1 MRPKRRMFWRIY
13 LYSALMILVIIVAV
27 MVMSWSLKQQP
38 PHHGAPRYLARLLHK
53 EFGHNLQNNE
63 ALRKQMRAIQEVYNV
78 DAAIYRRDG
87 TLIASG
93 GDTPPKPLSEKE
105 ASRFSEG
112 NPVVHRGFQYSFTI
126 AALLNPGS
134 PESPYLMFTMR
145 GPHPIFKLFVPLGMI
160 LLVMAAMAFPMAR
173 TIARPLEKLTETA
186 RNLGQGNWGARSR
199 LKRKDEVGVLAQTID
214 DMADQLQHRV
224 EGEKELLANISHEI
238 RTPLAR
244 INVALE
250 LCAEA
255 EEADSQTLRSY
266 LEGIHEDIRE
276 LDKLVEDVMVVT
288 RLDLLSEGDNE
299 TGLRLR
305 CKETSLQEIV
315 KGSLSKFQA
324 TQDVL
329 RLEVSIPDDPIKLNA
344 DSALLRRVLNNLLEN
359 AMKYSPKDSTINIMA
374 QEDSSSSPHTAV
386 VEVLDR
392 GMGINSEDIPRL
404 FDPFYRTDKSRERAT
419 GGTGLGLTLCRK
431 IVTAHHGSMEAE
443 RREGGGS
450 IFRFRIPIS
459 YPDPESETKK

>member
-1 MRPKRRMFWRIY
+1 
-13 LYSALMILVIIVAV
+13 MILVIIVAV
-27 MVMSWSLKQQP
+27 TVMSWSLKQEP
-38 PHHGAPRYLARLLHK
+38 PHHGAPRYLARLLHE
-53 EFGHNLQNNE
+53 EFGQNLKNNE
-63 ALRKQMRAIQEVYNV
+63 ALRKRIKAIQEVYNV
-78 DAAIYRRDG
+78 DAAVYQRDG

-93 GDTPPKPLSEKE
+93 GDTPPKPLSTKE
-105 ASRFSEG
+105 ASRFSED
-112 NPVVHRGFQYSFTI
+112 NPVVHRGFQSSFTI
-126 AALLNPGS
+126 AALFNPES
-134 PESPYLMFTMR
+134 PESPYLMFIMR
-145 GPHPIFKLFVPLGMI
+145 GPHPIFKLFLPLGII

-186 RNLGQGNWGARSR
+186 RNLGQGNWKARSR

-214 DMADQLQHRV
+214 DMADQLQLRI

-250 LCAEA
+250 LCSE
-255 EEADSQTLRSY
+255 EEAADAQALRSY

-305 CKETSLQEIV
+305 CKETSLQDIV
-315 KGSLSKFQA
+315 KDSLSKFEAAQNV
-324 TQDVL
+324 QSLDV
-329 RLEVSIPDDPIKLNA
+329 SMPANPIKLNA
-344 DSALLRRVLNNLLEN
+344 DNALLRRVLNNLLEN
-359 AMKYSPKDSTINIMA
+359 AIKYSPKDSEINIVA
-374 QEDSSSSPHTAV
+374 QKDENASPPAAV

-392 GMGINSEDIPRL
+392 GMGINTEDIPRL

-431 IVTAHHGSMEAE
+431 IITAHQGSIEAE
-443 RREGGGS
+443 KREGGGS
-450 IFRFRIPIS
+450 IFRFRIPI
-459 YPDPESETKK
+459 PDPDSELETKK